1 MLLILLLETVT
12 ISVLLI
18 ITRGRY
24 PELVESGDFNSK
36 NIRIFIPAAAFLS
49 EKIFNGRFYS
59 YERKLN
65 AKLSELNGGRYHR
78 DRLRSYLAKKT
89 LYMIIAVF
97 AVTLLGGLMD
107 KPDVEYGVFAAVVLL
122 LVFYLPDRT
131 LNEKIRKRSFYI
143 QYDFPDFLNKLV
155 LLINAGMTV
164 SRAWEKIVCDRKT
177 MTPLYEELSA
187 TYLEIKNGKPEEAA
201 YEDFARRCRVKEI
214 TKFVAAMIQ
223 NLKKGNGELVAL
235 LKLQSNE
242 CWQLRKNMARKL
254 GEEASTKL
262 VLPLMIMF
270 VGILIIVVLPAVM
283 QMKYL

>member
-1 MLLILLLETVT
+1 MLLILLLETVV
-12 ISVLLI
+12 ISILFV

-24 PELVESGDFNSK
+24 IDLVESGVFNSRTV
-36 NIRIFIPAAAFLS
+36 RIFIPAAAFLS
-49 EKIFNGRFYS
+49 EKIFTGRFYS

-65 AKLSELNGGRYHR
+65 AKLLELNGGRYCR
-78 DRLRSYLAKKT
+78 DRLRSYLAEKT

-97 AVTLLGGLMD
+97 AVTLLGAMMD
-107 KPDVEYGVFAAVVLL
+107 KLDMSYLVFAVVALL
-122 LVFYLPDRT
+122 LAFYVPDRT
-131 LNEKIRKRSFYI
+131 LDERIKKRNFYI

-155 LLINAGMTV
+155 LLINAGMTAN
-164 SRAWEKIVCDRKT
+164 RAWEKIVHDRKNV
-177 MTPLYEELSA
+177 TPLYEELGA
-187 TYLEIKNGKPEEAA
+187 TYLEIKNGKAEEAA

-283 QMKYL
+283 QMRYL

>member
-1 MLLILLLETVT
+1 MLLILMLEAAA
-12 ISVLLI
+12 ISILLI
-18 ITRGRY
+18 VNRGKY
-24 PELVESGDFNSK
+24 LDLMDPGSVK
-36 NIRIFIPAAAFLS
+36 NKIALILMPTAAFLA
-49 EKIFNGRFYS
+49 EKIFNGRFYR
-59 YERKLN
+59 YERKLD
-65 AKLSELNGGRYHR
+65 AKLSELNGGRHIR
-78 DRLRSYLAKKT
+78 DRLRSYLAEKM

-97 AVTLLGGLMD
+97 AVTLLGSLME
-107 KPDVEYGVFAAVVLL
+107 KPDTGYWIFAAVVLL
-122 LVFYLPDRT
+122 LAFQIPDRT
-131 LNEKIRKRSFYI
+131 LDEKIKKRNFYI

-164 SRAWEKIVCDRKT
+164 NRAWEKIVCDRKT
-177 MTPLYEELSA
+177 ITPLYEELVT
-187 TYLEIKNGKPEEAA
+187 TYLEIKNGKSEAAA

-214 TKFVAAMIQ
+214 TKFVAAIIQ
-223 NLKKGNGELVAL
+223 NLKKGNAEMVAL

>member
-1 MLLILLLETVT
+1 MLLILLLEAVVFS
-12 ISVLLI
+12 ILLI
-18 ITRGRY
+18 ITRGGY
-24 PELVESGDFNSK
+24 SELVESGDFNSRVV
-36 NIRIFIPAAAFLS
+36 RIFLPVAAFLA
-49 EKIFNGRFYS
+49 ERIFNGRFFS

-65 AKLSELNGGRYHR
+65 TKLSELNGGRYHR
-78 DRLRSYLAKKT
+78 DRLRYYLAKKT
-89 LYMIIAVF
+89 FCMIIAVF
-97 AVTLLGGLMD
+97 AVTLLGALMD
-107 KPDVEYGVFAAVVLL
+107 KPDVEYGIFAAAALL
-122 LVFYLPDRT
+122 LTFYLPDRT
-131 LNEKIRKRSFYI
+131 LNEKIRKRNFYI

-177 MTPLYEELSA
+177 MTPLYEELGA

-223 NLKKGNGELVAL
+223 NLKKGNGELVSL

-242 CWQLRKNMARKL
+242 CWQLRKNMARRL

-283 QMKYL
+283 QMRYL